1 MLIIRS
7 DAFYAISQMFAT
19 KTYLHLN
26 KKTAQLLWNCI
37 TSSILNA
44 SICFSYLMPEDSKFT
59 PTWREVLTH
68 QSLTIYFEQCS
79 KLIDS
84 GLRNFLEISSNCR
97 YSQLF
102 RYWLYSYHFLFTF
115 SLFCRFES

>member
-7 DAFYAISQMFAT
+7 DAFYAISQMFAA

-37 TSSILNA
+37 TSSILDA
-44 SICFSYLMPEDSKFT
+44 SICFSYLMPEDSEFT
-59 PTWREVLTH
+59 PTWREVLTR

-84 GLRNFLEISSNCR
+84 GLRNFLELLVKI
-97 YSQLF
+97 YM
-102 RYWLYSYHFLFTF
+102 
-115 SLFCRFES
+115 